1 MIRLFAL
8 LMFAGVSAFLSVG
21 CASKQET
28 TQPATPE
35 SDSSSTVEQGQSDVE
50 RELAKL
56 PEEDRELARAQK
68 VCPVTG
74 ELLGSMGV
82 PIKVTVDGRSLFIC
96 CEGCE
101 EEVKKNFDEYVAK
114 LEKPS
119 DAQSK

>member
-35 SDSSSTVEQGQSDVE
+35 SDSSSTVEPGQSDVE

-56 PEEDRELARAQK
+56 PEEDRELALSQK